1 MIDMLKKVYEIY
13 DKTKDIKYGWTDKN
27 GNIYEHIQ
35 DGLEKKFVF
44 QSTEQ
49 IEKSRVGICWETVE
63 LSRKYLEDNN
73 IPCKTYFFVIPNG
86 KFYCHSILVFKAND
100 KYYWFENSFVDMKGI
115 KEFNSL
121 DEVIYCILDN
131 FKKIV
136 NGNDFNI
143 NNIKIY
149 EYNKPKDGTNCVLF
163 YFHCFRGKNITKKYL
178 INYLNSIEEKNK

>member
-1 MIDMLKKVYEIY
+1 
-13 DKTKDIKYGWTDKN
+13 
-27 GNIYEHIQ
+27 
-35 DGLEKKFVF
+35 
-44 QSTEQ
+44 
-49 IEKSRVGICWETVE
+49 
-63 LSRKYLEDNN
+63 
-73 IPCKTYFFVIPNG
+73 
-86 KFYCHSILVFKAND
+86 
-100 KYYWFENSFVDMKGI
+100 MKGI